1 MKTARPLARLVGALA
16 LVLGTYACGGSAT
29 PSPFGSDGN
38 RGLVEVRVD
47 NITFNDATVFAITLQ
62 RRRRLGVV
70 QGKSTGRFNI
80 EWEGLQ
86 DLEIAVDL
94 LAGQSF
100 VSQPLQVTA
109 NEVINVQVR
118 EPISNSVV
126 SRGERRR

>member
-1 MKTARPLARLVGALA
+1 MRGLWCA
-16 LVLGTYACGGSAT
+16 LVLCAGVSSCGGSAT
-29 PSPFGSDGN
+29 PSPFGSDGM

-47 NITFNDATVFAITLQ
+47 NITFNDATVYAITLQ

-70 QGKSTGRFNI
+70 QGKTTGRFTI

-100 VSQPLQVTA
+100 QSQPLQVTA